1 VRDINRAIIGEHPAE
16 HAYGVSLSACDKQTD
31 SGFQHRELTENGK
44 TDSFLAHTVN
54 VLRTHHLSDAALK
67 RRKAHIASFRIKGLD
82 YSALSPYPRAEDTR
96 KGNFA
101 EVVTAEYLEAA
112 TSTTL
117 PVYRLRYNP
126 NVNQSMKGD
135 DVLLFDLDSDP
146 IRIIVA
152 ESKFRGTPS
161 KVAVTEMIEGLQ
173 RSHSSMLPVSLV
185 FVLDRL
191 FDEGKAEL
199 GKKVLDCAELFTANK
214 LDIAYVGLLLSN
226 TNASAH
232 LQRSVDSQLHNLI
245 VISLGVSEPESL
257 VQRAFD
263 ELEGEL

>member
-1 VRDINRAIIGEHPAE
+1 MSRAIIGEHPAE
-16 HAYGVSLSACDKQTD
+16 HAYGVSLSACDKRTD

-54 VLRTHHLSDAALK
+54 VLRTHHLSEEALK
-67 RRKAHIASFRIKGLD
+67 RRKARIASFKINGLD
-82 YSALSPYPRAEDTR
+82 YSALSPYPHDDSVR

-101 EVVTAEYLEAA
+101 EVVTAEYLEVS
-112 TSTTL
+112 TPTTL
-117 PVYRLRYNP
+117 PVYRLRYNA

-146 IRIIVA
+146 VRIIVA

-161 KVAVTEMIEGLQ
+161 KAAITEMIDGLQ
-173 RSHSSMLPVSLV
+173 RSHNGTLPVSLT
-185 FVLDRL
+185 FVSDRL

-199 GKKVLDCAELFTANK
+199 GEKVLECAELFVANK
-214 LDIAYVGLLLSN
+214 LDISYVGLLLSN
-226 TNASAH
+226 TKASAH
-232 LQRSVDSQLHNLI
+232 MQRSVDSQLHNLL
-245 VISLGVSEPESL
+245 VISLGVSAPEIL